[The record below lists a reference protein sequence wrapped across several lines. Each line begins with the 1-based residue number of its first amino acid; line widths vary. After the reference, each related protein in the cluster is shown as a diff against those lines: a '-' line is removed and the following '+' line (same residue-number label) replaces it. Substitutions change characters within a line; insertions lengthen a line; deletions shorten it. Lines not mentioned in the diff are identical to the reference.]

1 MTKQTTKRGPF
12 SKEERE
18 YIEKSKSKSSAYIA
32 KKLNRSQDSVEQY
45 LNKTAEENI
54 EAEPEPDQEQA
65 QEPVEV
71 KESLAMS
78 LMARNEKYGA
88 VIMTENASMI
98 SDDSRRAR
106 AQKGRSPVSSR
117 YKSAIHVI
125 NPNKPTR

>member
-45 LNKTAEENI
+45 LNKTAEENMKV
-54 EAEPEPDQEQA
+54 EPDQEPA

-88 VIMTENASMI
+88 VVMTENASMV